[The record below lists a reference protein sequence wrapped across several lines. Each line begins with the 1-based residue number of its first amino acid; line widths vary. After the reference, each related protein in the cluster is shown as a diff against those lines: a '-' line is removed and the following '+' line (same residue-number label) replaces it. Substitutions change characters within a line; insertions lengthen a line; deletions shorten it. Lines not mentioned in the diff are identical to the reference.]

1 MHAHSQSS
9 QPFQVLMRTQRPGI
23 PVRGLIG
30 LVALVWLSV
39 QAMHPWMHPAEVIDP
54 PTNTHGACPISH
66 AAADLPRG
74 VPALLLTPLVLAA
87 ALHPRLW
94 WGHRC
99 FSHPLAPRPPPALH
113 LSHPQPLL
121 DLTTLR
127 VRMVAWVLRRWR
139 QTHRSG

>member
-1 MHAHSQSS
+1 MHAPHAYHE
-9 QPFQVLMRTQRPGI
+9 PFRVLMHIQRSGI

-39 QAMHPWMHPAEVIDP
+39 QAMHPRIHPAEVIDP
-54 PTNTHGACPISH
+54 HPDTHGACPISH

-87 ALHPRLW
+87 ALYPRLW
-94 WGHRC
+94 WGHRW

-113 LSHPQPLL
+113 
-121 DLTTLR
+121 R
-127 VRMVAWVLRRWR
+127 
-139 QTHRSG
+139 